1 MARAPRKKYKVLFK
15 LDVLLFKKSYNR
27 GVEAVR
33 KTETVSRRLGASV
46 FVPVPPE
53 KLYETVLDVRNFPRW
68 AAGVRRVEVV
78 QGPLGPG
85 MVSEWDISF
94 LGLRRRI
101 SSILEEAES
110 PALLRWTYDGLV
122 RGWGQCAIRDWSD
135 GALAEFGTELW
146 SVEPSLQKLM
156 LTSLARNAASSQL
169 KRCLARLGRLVSGD
183 SARVRVGPPKV
194 LR

>member
-94 LGLRRRI
+94 LGLRRRF

-122 RGWGQCAIRDWSD
+122 RGWGQCTIRDWSD

-146 SVEPSLQKLM
+146 AVEPSLQKLM
-156 LTSLARNAASSQL
+156 LTSLARNAAAGQL

-194 LR
+194 LG